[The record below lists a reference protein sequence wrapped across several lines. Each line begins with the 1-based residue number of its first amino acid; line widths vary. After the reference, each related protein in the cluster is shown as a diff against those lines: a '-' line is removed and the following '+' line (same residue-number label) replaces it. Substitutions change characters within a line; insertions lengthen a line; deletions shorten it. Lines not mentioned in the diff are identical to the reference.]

1 MSSTNT
7 TFWKQSSM
15 QSNSSQTNSNQ
26 KFPGRVI
33 MKQNNNNINFS
44 INTNCDQKLRTNKS
58 STVGSKPNTPTKG
71 SQQSHQNQHKRNNSS
86 SFEVF
91 TASCD
96 DAWDSNIDE
105 CVTASQHI
113 QHFHYS
119 NPNDNSNIVSSVLI
133 KDMVINNYY
142 LSITYQIIHIFIQI
156 YRSFQ
161 QNFIST
167 KSFNCFS
174 FEFFLKNFINLIK
187 L

>member
-33 MKQNNNNINFS
+33 MRQNNNNINFS
-44 INTNCDQKLRTNKS
+44 TNTNCDQKSRTNKS
-58 STVGSKPNTPTKG
+58 SIVGSKPNTPTKS

-105 CVTASQHI
+105 CVTTSQHI
-113 QHFHYS
+113 QDSNYT
-119 NPNDNSNIVSSVLI
+119 NPNSNSNILSNIVSSVLI
-133 KDMVINNYY
+133 KDMVINYYY
-142 LSITYQIIHIFIQI
+142 LSITYEI
-156 YRSFQ
+156 Y
-161 QNFIST
+161 
-167 KSFNCFS
+167 
-174 FEFFLKNFINLIK
+174 
-187 L
+187 